1 MKTLTFV
8 LTFAFA
14 LAFTTLSFAGN
25 KPALTYPAG
34 QLAVTAGT
42 VDVTPWHKGEPAYQ
56 GGIVV
61 AKTGNGICPVMN
73 HRITSK
79 HHAMIVLSNG
89 KGMEVCCP
97 SCKQDVEKDLS
108 KYETYMF

>member
-1 MKTLTFV
+1 MKTLTFA

-25 KPALTYPAG
+25 NPALTYPAG

-42 VDVTPWHKGEPAYQ
+42 TDVTPWHKGALANQ

-61 AKTGNGICPVMN
+61 AKAGNGVCPVMS
-73 HRITSK
+73 HKISSK
-79 HHAMIVLSNG
+79 HNAVIALSNG
-89 KGMEVCCP
+89 KHMEVCCP
-97 SCKQDVEKDLS
+97 ACKQEIEKDLA
-108 KYETYMF
+108 KYEAFMF